1 MIKASHILKR
11 NNTIVIKVL
20 LYHLLQVL
28 VKKRSIHK
36 PFVSFSF
43 DVLKKEDRN
52 KFQSNRIVILP
63 IYLQRKVSN
72 PSIRFLPVRLF
83 LYINRSLLP
92 WKSSWRS
99 CVFSKHKEELSFS
112 WTCSYFLLS
121 FSVSII
127 QISSIKLGLKQ
138 SLRAVQQQ
146 SYSEKFYKIEKKLI
160 FGVYFSAKVT
170 GPQLFLEQMQVAAS
184 V

>member
-83 LYINRSLLP
+83 LYINLL
-92 WKSSWRS
+92 
-99 CVFSKHKEELSFS
+99 
-112 WTCSYFLLS
+112 YFLE
-121 FSVSII
+121 
-127 QISSIKLGLKQ
+127 
-138 SLRAVQQQ
+138 RAPGGPAFFRNIRRNLVLA
-146 SYSEKFYKIEKKLI
+146 EHAPI
-160 FGVYFSAKVT
+160 FCC
-170 GPQLFLEQMQVAAS
+170 LFLFP
-184 V
+184 

>member
-11 NNTIVIKVL
+11 NNTTVIKVL

-28 VKKRSIHK
+28 VKKRSIRK

-92 WKSSWRS
+92 
-99 CVFSKHKEELSFS
+99 
-112 WTCSYFLLS
+112 
-121 FSVSII
+121 
-127 QISSIKLGLKQ
+127 
-138 SLRAVQQQ
+138 
-146 SYSEKFYKIEKKLI
+146 
-160 FGVYFSAKVT
+160 
-170 GPQLFLEQMQVAAS
+170 
-184 V
+184 